1 MKVVVGTKN
10 HAKTAAVNN
19 VFKQYFTEM
28 DLVTESCHSGVSEQP
43 IGNEETRQGAINR
56 AVEALSCGGGDIG
69 VGLEGG
75 VIYVADDMYVCNWGA
90 IALADGTTIT
100 AAGAQIPLPQ
110 VIKNEIEKGFEL
122 GPVIE
127 RHFNRQGIR
136 QQEGAMG
143 MFTNGVITRVKLF
156 EHVMELLIGQYLYI
170 ESNNQHK

>member
-1 MKVVVGTKN
+1 
-10 HAKTAAVNN
+10 
-19 VFKQYFTEM
+19 YFTEM

-127 RHFNRQGIR
+127 RHFNRQGIDR
-136 QQEGAMG
+136 KS
-143 MFTNGVITRVKLF
+143 TRLNSS
-156 EHVMELLIGQYLYI
+156 HVSISYAVFCLKKKTT
-170 ESNNQHK
+170 HKRIKRK